1 MPKTYR
7 LAILADRRKQHLS
20 DKYLSGETVTSYTY
34 ITAESYS
41 HIKFLADRIGAVV
54 CGWRVAA

>member
-1 MPKTYR
+1 MSKTYR
-7 LAILADRRKQHLS
+7 LAILADHKNQTLYGQS
-20 DKYLSGETVTSYTY
+20 VTQYTY
-34 ITAESYS
+34 ITAQSYS

>member
-7 LAILADRRKQHLS
+7 LAVLADRRKQDLS
-20 DKYLSGETVTSYTY
+20 GNTLSGETVTRYTH

-54 CGWRVAA
+54 CGWRAAA

>member
-7 LAILADRRKQHLS
+7 LAILANSTQNNLS
-20 DKYLSGETVTSYTY
+20 AQSVTRYTY
-34 ITAESYS
+34 ITAQSYS
-41 HIKFLADRIGAVV
+41 HIQYFAERIGAVV